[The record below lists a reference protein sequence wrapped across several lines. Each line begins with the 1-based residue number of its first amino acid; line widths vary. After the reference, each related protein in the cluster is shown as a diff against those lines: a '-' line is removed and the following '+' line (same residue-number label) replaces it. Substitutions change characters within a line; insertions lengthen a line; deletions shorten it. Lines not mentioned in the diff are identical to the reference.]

1 MKTTI
6 FTLLFALTVS
16 VANAAD
22 EVKIEKTNN
31 LKFLVSVPAG
41 SKFTAIVL
49 DADNNVIHTEFLVKR
64 KSFDFSNLVDGNYKL
79 KVVDSTR
86 HTIEAKDFAINTE
99 VKRDLVTIK

>member
-16 VANAAD
+16 AANASD
-22 EVKIEKTNN
+22 GVKIEKTNN
-31 LKFLVSVPAG
+31 LKFLVSVPTG
-41 SKFTAIVL
+41 SKLTAVVL
-49 DADNNVIHTEFLVKR
+49 DADNNVIHTEFLTKH
-64 KSFDFSNLVDGNYKL
+64 KAFDFSNLVDGNYKL

-86 HTIEAKDFAINTE
+86 KVIEIKDFAINTE